1 MVDAQ
6 DDQSGFISIDCGM
19 PEGSTYTD
27 KTTGITYV
35 SDAGFVDGG
44 VSGEIS
50 AEYNYDGLDLQ
61 LATLRSFPHYTRN
74 CYTLRPKQGKN
85 NRYLIRL
92 RFLYGNYD
100 SKGEPPQFDVYLGS
114 DLWFKDIYIPDPSV
128 DYYIEMIHLAPSDY
142 IHLCLVNT
150 GKGSP
155 FVSVIELRLLDI
167 NMYEPLS
174 TSLDVLHR
182 ASYGL
187 NERVRYPDDKYD
199 RVWYPLTI
207 PGTRTIQS
215 TPNTISQGPL
225 HVPSRVMWNA
235 ITPTI
240 STDNISIMWNTSTP
254 RPENSIFIS
263 TYNIFYLHFYE
274 VEILKSNQTREF
286 SIYLNGNHLYGPFSP
301 STTNITSIKF
311 TTPPFTG
318 FSESYKLEINKT
330 LTSTLPPLINAI
342 EIYIP
347 MHFQL
352 QKTEDQDDAAMWIIK
367 STYGIKRN
375 WQGDPCV
382 PHGYLWEGL
391 ECNYNDPG
399 TAKIISMN
407 LSSSGL
413 SGEIVPALAN
423 LTMIE
428 SLDLSCN
435 NLRGNVPEI
444 LVLLE
449 NLKILNLTGNNFTRP
464 LPKELLEKSKEGSLW
479 LRCY

>member
-1 MVDAQ
+1 
-6 DDQSGFISIDCGM
+6 M

-187 NERVRYPDDKYD
+187 NERVR
-199 RVWYPLTI
+199 
-207 PGTRTIQS
+207 S
-215 TPNTISQGPL
+215 
-225 HVPSRVMWNA
+225 A
-235 ITPTI
+235 
-240 STDNISIMWNTSTP
+240 
-254 RPENSIFIS
+254 F
-263 TYNIFYLHFYE
+263 
-274 VEILKSNQTREF
+274 
-286 SIYLNGNHLYGPFSP
+286 
-301 STTNITSIKF
+301 
-311 TTPPFTG
+311 
-318 FSESYKLEINKT
+318 
-330 LTSTLPPLINAI
+330 
-342 EIYIP
+342 
-347 MHFQL
+347 
-352 QKTEDQDDAAMWIIK
+352 
-367 STYGIKRN
+367 
-375 WQGDPCV
+375 
-382 PHGYLWEGL
+382 
-391 ECNYNDPG
+391 
-399 TAKIISMN
+399 
-407 LSSSGL
+407 
-413 SGEIVPALAN
+413 
-423 LTMIE
+423 
-428 SLDLSCN
+428 
-435 NLRGNVPEI
+435 
-444 LVLLE
+444 
-449 NLKILNLTGNNFTRP
+449 
-464 LPKELLEKSKEGSLW
+464 
-479 LRCY
+479 